1 MYWGGLKNW
10 HKFGGTIMTKI
21 IYKYGC
27 MNSGKS
33 LELIKIAHNYMEN
46 GIESL
51 ILKPELDQKVKNKVS
66 SRTGLSLD
74 AIEIKE
80 DDPKQVLTILE
91 KSSAKI
97 YLIEECNFLSK
108 EVIDT
113 IIDYGYN
120 HDIESIIFFG
130 IKVDFRGNLFPGSKR
145 IIERCDKMEEST
157 SVCWCGKK
165 ARQNGRVINGKLT
178 KDGPTI
184 LVDIPENNVE
194 YVMLCNYH
202 FHTGELGPNYEV

>member
-1 MYWGGLKNW
+1 
-10 HKFGGTIMTKI
+10 MTKI
-21 IYKYGC
+21 VYKYGC

-33 LELIKIAHNYMEN
+33 LELIKIAHNYQEN
-46 GIESL
+46 GIETL
-51 ILKPELDQKVKNKVS
+51 ILKPVVDSKLKNKVS
-66 SRTGLSLD
+66 SRTGLSMD

-80 DDPKQVLTILE
+80 DDPSDVLRVLE
-91 KSSAKI
+91 ESNAKI
-97 YLIEECNFLSK
+97 VLIEECNFFTP

-113 IIDYGYN
+113 IIDYGYDHN
-120 HDIESIIFFG
+120 LDTIMFFG

-145 IIERCDKMEEST
+145 VIERSDKIEEST

-165 ARQNGRVINGKLT
+165 ARQNGRVVNGKLT

-184 LVDIPENNVE
+184 LVDKKENDVN

-202 FHTGELGPNYEV
+202 YYTGELGPDEVN